1 MKSKALLIGVL
12 AAAGLMVAAG
22 VTVAAGEVVSRPI
35 GLNGAPDDLGRSL
48 VPDSG
53 AGQTTTV
60 RRTVKARKGK
70 PASAGASEVPASPSP
85 NSYGDGSGSSGEGS
99 SGGSG
104 GSSGG
109 SGGGTGGQAK
119 PAPPH
124 EDSPAPSGEDQG
136 DGEGHEDEGHDD
148 D

>member
-1 MKSKALLIGVL
+1 MKSKALLIGLL

-48 VPDSG
+48 VPDSS

-60 RRTVKARKGK
+60 RRTVKVRKGK
-70 PASAGASEVPASPSP
+70 PASAGASEVPAGSSP
-85 NSYGDGSGSSGEGS
+85 NSYGDGSGSSGE
-99 SGGSG
+99 GGSG

-124 EDSPAPSGEDQG
+124 EDSPAPSGEDHG
-136 DGEGHEDEGHDD
+136 DDDGHDD
-148 D
+148 EGDDDD